1 MRRYLNLSNI
11 KDNELR
17 YDLVIIGG
25 GVAGLYAALN
35 LNDNL
40 TCCLITK
47 ESIDISN
54 SWLAQGGIA
63 AAISEGDLPQ
73 YHYED
78 TLLAGAGLVNKEA
91 VTILVEEGP
100 KDIKT
105 LLEWD
110 VPFDLDV
117 DGDLL
122 ITREGG
128 HRRNR
133 IVHASGD
140 GTGRET
146 VKALA
151 RLVATKEN
159 IKFMPNKFLLDVVT
173 NDDKVSGVIISDK
186 ENKEFIGAGQ
196 VILCT
201 GGSGQ
206 IYEHTTN
213 PGIATGDGIA
223 AALRAGAAVRDMELV
238 QFHPTGLYIE
248 GEKGRSFLISEAV
261 RGEGGILR
269 SITSEA
275 FMIDKHEQKDL
286 APRDIV
292 ARCILN
298 EMKITNYPYVY
309 LDITSKSKE
318 FLSKRFP
325 TIFGECLNQGI
336 DISKEFIPVCP
347 VQHYMMGGIA
357 TDLYGRTDVEGLFAC
372 GEAAN
377 TGVHG
382 ANRLASNSMLECLV
396 FSRRALSII
405 NKNATKYKK
414 RDIRLKLPIESDNN
428 LLNLDLDVA
437 SLKDM
442 IRELM
447 TNNAG
452 AIRSEKNM
460 VSALN
465 SIIKINNTLDAV
477 VLDTKEKA
485 EVYNMS
491 IVAMEILKGAI
502 QRKDSIGAHYRED

>member
-1 MRRYLNLSNI
+1 MRRYINVSNI
-11 KDNELR
+11 KDNGLR
-17 YDLVIIGG
+17 FDLVIIGG

-35 LNDNL
+35 LSDNL
-40 TCCLITK
+40 SCCLITK

-73 YHYED
+73 YHYDD
-78 TLLAGAGLVNKEA
+78 TLLAGAGLVNTEA
-91 VTILVEEGP
+91 VKVLVEEGP

-110 VPFDLDV
+110 VPFDLDGE
-117 DGDLL
+117 GDLL

-133 IVHASGD
+133 IVHAHGD

-173 NDDKVSGVIISDK
+173 DNNSVNGVIITDK
-186 ENKEFIGAGQ
+186 DNREYIGTNQ

-213 PGIATGDGIA
+213 PGIATGDGVGA
-223 AALRAGAAVRDMELV
+223 SMRAGAKTKDMEFV

-269 SITSEA
+269 NINGEA
-275 FMIDKHEQKDL
+275 FMDDKHELKDL

-292 ARCILN
+292 ARCIIN
-298 EMKITNYPYVY
+298 EMKNTNSPFVY
-309 LDITSKSKE
+309 LDITSKSKA

-325 TIFGECLNQGI
+325 TIYGECLNQGI
-336 DISKEFIPVCP
+336 DISKEYIPVCP

-357 TDLYGRTDVEGLFAC
+357 TDLFGRTNIQGLFAC

-396 FSRRALSII
+396 FSRRAISII
-405 NKNATKYKK
+405 NSISDKYSKE
-414 RDIRLKLPIESDNN
+414 KLVMNLSEESQKN
-428 LLNLDLDVA
+428 LLNLELDMS
-437 SLKDM
+437 SLKDV

-447 TNNAG
+447 TSYAG
-452 AIRSEKNM
+452 AIRHEKEM
-460 VSALN
+460 QLALD
-465 SIIKINNTLDAV
+465 SIKKIYNTLEVV

-491 IVAMEILKGAI
+491 IVAMEILKSAI
-502 QRKDSIGAHYRED
+502 NRKVSIGAHYRED

>member
-1 MRRYLNLSNI
+1 MRRYIDLSNI
-11 KDNELR
+11 KDNGIR

-40 TCCLITK
+40 SCCLITK

-63 AAISEGDLPQ
+63 AAVSEGDLPR

-105 LLEWD
+105 LLEWE

-151 RLVATKEN
+151 RIVATKEN

-173 NDDKVSGVIISDK
+173 NDGKVSGVIISDK
-186 ENKEFIGAGQ
+186 ENKEFIGAAQ

-213 PGIATGDGIA
+213 PGIATGDGVA
-223 AALRAGAAVRDMELV
+223 AGLRAGAEVRDMELV

-269 SITSEA
+269 NINGEA
-275 FMIDKHEQKDL
+275 FMADKHELKDL

-298 EMKITNYPYVY
+298 EMKITNTPYVY

-325 TIFGECLNQGI
+325 TIFAECLNQGI

-357 TDLYGRTDVEGLFAC
+357 TDLNGRTNIHGLFAC
-372 GEAAN
+372 GEVAN

-396 FSRRALSII
+396 FSRRALKVI
-405 NKNATKYKK
+405 NTEAKKYKK
-414 RDIRLKLPIESDNN
+414 RDILMELPVEGERN
-428 LLNLDLDVA
+428 LLNLDLDVS

-452 AIRSEKNM
+452 AVRREQNM
-460 VSALN
+460 LNALY
-465 SIIKINNTLDAV
+465 SITKIHNTLDAV
-477 VLDTKEKA
+477 VLDSREKA

-491 IVAMEILKGAI
+491 IVAMEILKSAI
-502 QRKDSIGAHYRED
+502 NRKESIGAHYRED